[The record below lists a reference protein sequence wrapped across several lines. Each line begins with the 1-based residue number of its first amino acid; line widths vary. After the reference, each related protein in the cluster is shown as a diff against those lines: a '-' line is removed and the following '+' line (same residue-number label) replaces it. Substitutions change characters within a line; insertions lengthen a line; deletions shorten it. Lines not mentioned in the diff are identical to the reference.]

1 MAAVDTTDVEALFRL
16 ADEAK
21 RTCRADEGDDDFND
35 AEDDVEAFGGA
46 YAGARERVCTERAV
60 VVEMPDGDVHVCH
73 GVHCEHA
80 EVAPDRSIVCT
91 LTGRVVGVEHR
102 RESDPSWTGRSTS
115 SSNPDDHAGTPVG
128 GWAKKRDM
136 MAASARAWTLAN
148 SFGDAD
154 RASIATGYLGEAARG
169 PPSSSSSRSSSK
181 RAARCVD
188 VEDVKVPTGGERATA
203 ARATVMGTGTE
214 VAVAVATHGAAYEKL
229 AVEALAVITSLLV
242 ADATPAQFVD
252 ARLLNIDFVRQLALR
267 RYVKACADGTQRLNL
282 NVLHDVCVHANAF
295 VATKLRESAE
305 ANKARKLGAAHQG
318 PVRSLLARLSAS
330 LWLAISQTPHMI
342 GLRRGGDSF
351 RPFVA
356 GVLYSMKRGL
366 YLDDGAC
373 LIPELPSL
381 AAHLPAL
388 RGAQTT
394 DTAKQLHS
402 QSHRGIASIHRSI
415 SSIKALDTEQTRSTR
430 ELLSV
435 TARQAALLRET
446 VALYS

>member
-1 MAAVDTTDVEALFRL
+1 MAAVDPDDLDALFRL

-60 VVEMPDGDVHVCH
+60 VVEMSDGDVHVCH

-80 EVAPDRSIVCT
+80 EVARDRSIVCT

-115 SSNPDDHAGTPVG
+115 SSNPDDHAGTPIG

-136 MAASARAWTLAN
+136 MAASSRAWTLAN

-154 RASIATGYLGEAARG
+154 RASVATGYLGEAARG

-203 ARATVMGTGTE
+203 ARATATGAE
-214 VAVAVATHGAAYEKL
+214 VGVAVATHGAAYDKL
-229 AVEALAVITSLLV
+229 ALEALTVITSLLV
-242 ADATPAQFVD
+242 ADAAPAPFVD
-252 ARLLNIDFVRQLALR
+252 ARLLNIDFVRHLALR

-282 NVLHDVCVHANAF
+282 SVLHDVCVHANAF
-295 VATKLRESAE
+295 VAAKLRESAE

-373 LIPELPSL
+373 LIPELPTL

-415 SSIKALDTEQTRSTR
+415 SSIKALDAEQTRSTR
-430 ELLSV
+430 ELLNV

-446 VALYS
+446 VSRYS

>member
-1 MAAVDTTDVEALFRL
+1 LDALFRL

-73 GVHCEHA
+73 GVHCEHM

-136 MAASARAWTLAN
+136 MAASSRAWTLAN

-154 RASIATGYLGEAARG
+154 RASVATGYLGEAARG

-203 ARATVMGTGTE
+203 ARTTATGTE
-214 VAVAVATHGAAYEKL
+214 AGVVVATHGAAYEKL
-229 AVEALAVITSLLV
+229 ALEALTVITSLLV
-242 ADATPAQFVD
+242 ADAAPAPFVD

-267 RYVKACADGTQRLNL
+267 RYVNSCADGTQRLNL

-305 ANKARKLGAAHQG
+305 ASKARKLGAAHQG

-330 LWLAISQTPHMI
+330 LWLAISRTPYMV

-373 LIPELPSL
+373 LIPELPTL

-415 SSIKALDTEQTRSTR
+415 SSIKALDAEQTRSTR

-446 VALYS
+446 VALSS

>member
-1 MAAVDTTDVEALFRL
+1 MAAVDATDLDALFRL

-60 VVEMPDGDVHVCH
+60 VVEMPGGDVHVCH

-80 EVAPDRSIVCT
+80 EVAQDRSIVCT
-91 LTGRVVGVEHR
+91 VTGRVVGVEHR

-136 MAASARAWTLAN
+136 MAASSRAWTLAN

-154 RASIATGYLGEAARG
+154 RASVATGYLGEAARG
-169 PPSSSSSRSSSK
+169 QPPSSSRSSSK
-181 RAARCVD
+181 RAAQCVD
-188 VEDVKVPTGGERATA
+188 VEDVKVPTGGENATA
-203 ARATVMGTGTE
+203 ARATATGTGTE
-214 VAVAVATHGAAYEKL
+214 MAVATHGAAYEKL
-229 AVEALAVITSLLV
+229 AMEAMAVITSLFI
-242 ADATPAQFVD
+242 ADAPPAPFVD
-252 ARLLNIDFVRQLALR
+252 VRLLNIDFVRQLALR
-267 RYVKACADGTQRLNL
+267 RYVKSCADGTQRLNL
-282 NVLHDVCVHANAF
+282 SVLHDVCVHANAF
-295 VATKLRESAE
+295 VAAKLRENAE
-305 ANKARKLGAAHQG
+305 AGKVRKLGAAHQG

-373 LIPELPSL
+373 LIPELPTL

-394 DTAKQLHS
+394 ETAKQLHS

-446 VALYS
+446 VARYS

>member
-1 MAAVDTTDVEALFRL
+1 MAEVDANDVEALFRL

-21 RTCRADEGDDDFND
+21 RTCRAEEGDDDFND
-35 AEDDVEAFGGA
+35 AEGDVEAFGGA
-46 YAGARERVCTERAV
+46 YANARERVCTERAV
-60 VVEMPDGDVHVCH
+60 VVELPDGDVHVCH
-73 GVHCEHA
+73 GMHCEHA
-80 EVAPDRSIVCT
+80 EVAQDRSIVCT
-91 LTGRVVGVEHR
+91 VTGRVVGIEHR

-128 GWAKKRDM
+128 GWAKRRDM
-136 MAASARAWTLAN
+136 MAASSRAWTLAN

-154 RASIATGYLGEAARG
+154 RASVATGYLGEAAKG
-169 PPSSSSSRSSSK
+169 PSSGRCSSK
-181 RAARCVD
+181 RAAQCVD
-188 VEDVKVPTGGERATA
+188 VEDDKVPTGGEKASATQA
-203 ARATVMGTGTE
+203 QTTGTGTGMGT
-214 VAVAVATHGAAYEKL
+214 AVAAHGTTYEKL
-229 AVEALAVITSLLV
+229 AAEAMTVITSLFITDSTPV
-242 ADATPAQFVD
+242 AAVD

-267 RYVKACADGTQRLNL
+267 RYVKACADGAQRLNMS
-282 NVLHDVCVHANAF
+282 VLHNVCVHANAF
-295 VATKLRESAE
+295 VATKLRENA
-305 ANKARKLGAAHQG
+305 KAGKSRRLGAAHQG

-366 YLDDGAC
+366 YMDDGAC
-373 LIPELPSL
+373 LIPELPTL

-388 RGAQTT
+388 RCAQTT
-394 DTAKQLHS
+394 DAAKQLHS
-402 QSHRGIASIHRSI
+402 ASHRGIASIHRSI
-415 SSIKALDTEQTRSTR
+415 SSIKTLDVEATRSTR

-446 VALYS
+446 VAQYS